1 MLDNGITSI
10 VFLPVCSK
18 CLNIIWQ
25 TVDCKARTGI
35 ECGRPRIIGEEYDL
49 TPDKCPHCGWFINSI
64 VIPTKL
70 PFNGSEYMEGRGNG
84 ERRET

>member
-1 MLDNGITSI
+1 MSDYGIASI

-25 TVDCKARTGI
+25 EVDYEKRIGI
-35 ECGRPRIIGEEYDL
+35 MGGVPRIIGDEYDI
-49 TPDKCPHCGWFINSI
+49 TPNKCPHCGMFINSI

-70 PFNGSEYMEGRGNG
+70 PFNSSEYIKGK
-84 ERRET
+84 